1 MICESVYSGD
11 NLSPINVMQAFFD
24 RLRQGKFG
32 DELDLTKMNIHKL
45 FFAVQKE
52 QGFPLKSF
60 YFNGNKKFPFSQQI
74 EDVLYEMTVC
84 GMLTRPNP
92 TMMKYNFVSLD
103 TESYDNLDT
112 SLKNIVDTLVQR
124 ASTVEMA

>member
-11 NLSPINVMQAFFD
+11 NLSPINIMQAFFD
-24 RLRQGKFG
+24 RLRQGQFG
-32 DELDLTKMNIHKL
+32 DELDLAKVNIHKL
-45 FFAVQKE
+45 FFTVQKE

-60 YFNGNKKFPFSQQI
+60 YFNGSQKFPFSQQI

-103 TESYDNLDT
+103 KESYEKLDT
-112 SLKNIVDTLVQR
+112 PLKEVVDTLVEK
-124 ASTVEMA
+124 ASAAELA